1 MELDR
6 TKMTL
11 AEHHNMAA
19 ASLDNITE
27 QGTIADTTGRIERG
41 KLLGNE
47 IELKRTNTH

>member
-27 QGTIADTTGRIERG
+27 QGTIADNLKDLQTQLEGLSEESSWET
-41 KLLGNE
+41 KLN
-47 IELKRTNTH
+47 